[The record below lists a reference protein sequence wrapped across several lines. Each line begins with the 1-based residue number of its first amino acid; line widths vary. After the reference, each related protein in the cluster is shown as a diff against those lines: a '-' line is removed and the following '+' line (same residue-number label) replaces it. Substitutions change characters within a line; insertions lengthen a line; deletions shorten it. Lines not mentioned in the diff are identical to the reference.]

1 MSDADQGER
10 EFDPTPQRREQFRKD
25 GRYARARDAG
35 GVAATIAVL
44 GVLLGSRSIMSR
56 AAGLLF
62 AGCLGD
68 VGAIERVGLDRTF
81 AMIGGLMLSLAGP
94 AILAAA
100 AAATAVGFAQSGLE
114 VSTDQL
120 GFKFDRLNPI
130 EGLKRLLSFKQSASE
145 VVLGLLRVG
154 VVGWVAWRALA
165 RDLPSLISLA
175 RLPTDAAIARGTEVI
190 VRVMLHALLAL
201 ALVAAVDYGWSW
213 WKLER
218 EMKMT
223 RREMMDDNRSQEGDP
238 KAKGRMKARA
248 RAMARKRSLANVKQA
263 DVVVT
268 NPTHVAVALR
278 YAKGDAAPVVVA
290 KGHDAM
296 ALQIRSE
303 ARRHGVP
310 ILENRRLARALDAE
324 VQIGRMV
331 PGKHFAAVAR
341 VLAWVYKVRPSARR
355 VRGARP

>member
-25 GRYARARDAG
+25 GRYAKARDAG
-35 GVAATIAVL
+35 GVAATIAVVA
-44 GVLLGSRSIMSR
+44 VLLGSRPIMSR

-62 AGCLGD
+62 ANSLGD
-68 VGAIERVGLDRTF
+68 LGALERVGIGRTL
-81 AMIGGLMLSLAGP
+81 ALLGGLMLSLVGP

-100 AAATAVGFAQSGLE
+100 AAAMAVGLAQTGLE
-114 VSTDQL
+114 VSSEGI
-120 GFKFDRLNPI
+120 GFKLERLNPI
-130 EGLKRLLSFKQSASE
+130 EGLKRLFSFKQGAAE
-145 VVLGLLRVG
+145 VALGMLRVW

-165 RDLPSLISLA
+165 RDLPSLVGLS
-175 RLPTDAAIARGTEVI
+175 RLPTDAAMGRGAEVI
-190 VRVMLHALLAL
+190 VRVVLHALLAL
-201 ALVAAVDYGWSW
+201 SLVAAVDYGWSW

-218 EMKMT
+218 DMKMT
-223 RREMMDDNRSQEGDP
+223 RREMMDENRSQEGDP

-278 YAKGDAAPVVVA
+278 YAEGDAAPVVVA

-296 ALQIRSE
+296 ALQIRTE

-310 ILENRRLARALDAE
+310 ILENRKLARALDAE
-324 VQIGRMV
+324 VPLGKMV

-341 VLAWVYKVRPSARR
+341 VLAWVYKIRPSARR
-355 VRGARP
+355 VRSARP